1 MNYPLISEYI
11 EAIKSAEDNFDEL
24 SYLRPVLGDDGLP
37 LMTSGNFAVVFKMKD
52 EQSGKFFALKCFTKE
67 QKGRA
72 EAYNQIADE
81 LKDVQSPYLISLRY
95 LDKEL
100 FVDTEQTDVTEF
112 PVLLMDWVEG
122 KTLDKYL
129 RDNLD
134 DKYALEILAYRFSLL
149 AQWLIPQP
157 FAHGDLKPDNI
168 LVREDGTL
176 VLVDYDGM
184 YVSAMKGQKARE
196 LGSPDFRHPLRDVY
210 DFDEHIDDFPIVSIL
225 FSLKAISI
233 NPLTLEKYGASD
245 RLLFSGGDY
254 INLSNSIIGQEI
266 NPILNDEDCRIIMSI
281 LLLLLHSRVYP
292 VNSLKILSIY
302 FERLDDE
309 RYELLPIKLRETIER
324 AMIGDSDEQNSLGYC
339 FYYGENLPQNYT
351 KAFYWYKASSTH
363 NNPKALYN
371 IGVCFQNGTGVHQS
385 YNEALVWFKKAAV
398 LGNADAQY
406 NVGQYYRRD
415 KYGIGID
422 LKESFYWFKKSADQN
437 KANAQDQLGYFYANG
452 KGGVKKDLEEAFR
465 LFKLA
470 ALQGYSYGQY
480 HVAKCYWEG
489 AGVVRNY
496 NEAMIW
502 YKFAAEQGHEK
513 AQEKI
518 NKWKDTWWDGTAAIY
533 SADRTILKG
542 GWSLF
547 FDDYIILEGTKEICD
562 NAFFDLWNETDFLYL
577 DKVTIPA
584 SVVSIGQ
591 CPFNKYLSQI
601 ICLSP
606 HFEVENNTL
615 YSKGK
620 NRLIQCFAKT
630 DVFIIPKEVRRIDN
644 FAFCGCKSRHIII
657 GQNVDSIG
665 INPFVEMD
673 LDGNKLI
680 LESVS
685 PKYEIANSCLC
696 ENGHKLIVY
705 LGNDE
710 VFRVPN
716 NIDEIADLA
725 FCSSSLKIIHLP
737 ESIKEIA
744 DSAFGECSCLKY
756 VSAPTDI
763 AIKHSKIGAIYSYL
777 LMLEDDGGMSEVEIE
792 IIQAVYRQLPLDEI
806 VDSLGIGFD
815 ELEEKL
821 EELVKNGWELDI
833 NYFLNDVMD
842 NENIKT
848 IYEYIENHKDYSLW
862 LLTKKL
868 SDDFTEDEV
877 RLVWIKYLSEK
888 HSSNEVKHDDKTDDL
903 PF

>member
-1 MNYPLISEYI
+1 MVFI
-11 EAIKSAEDNFDEL
+11 FDE
-24 SYLRPVLGDDGLP
+24 
-37 LMTSGNFAVVFKMKD
+37 
-52 EQSGKFFALKCFTKE
+52 
-67 QKGRA
+67 
-72 EAYNQIADE
+72 
-81 LKDVQSPYLISLRY
+81 
-95 LDKEL
+95 
-100 FVDTEQTDVTEF
+100 
-112 PVLLMDWVEG
+112 
-122 KTLDKYL
+122 
-129 RDNLD
+129 
-134 DKYALEILAYRFSLL
+134 
-149 AQWLIPQP
+149 
-157 FAHGDLKPDNI
+157 
-168 LVREDGTL
+168 
-176 VLVDYDGM
+176 
-184 YVSAMKGQKARE
+184 YV
-196 LGSPDFRHPLRDVY
+196 
-210 DFDEHIDDFPIVSIL
+210 
-225 FSLKAISI
+225 
-233 NPLTLEKYGASD
+233 
-245 RLLFSGGDY
+245 
-254 INLSNSIIGQEI
+254 
-266 NPILNDEDCRIIMSI
+266 
-281 LLLLLHSRVYP
+281 
-292 VNSLKILSIY
+292 
-302 FERLDDE
+302 
-309 RYELLPIKLRETIER
+309 
-324 AMIGDSDEQNSLGYC
+324 
-339 FYYGENLPQNYT
+339 
-351 KAFYWYKASSTH
+351 
-363 NNPKALYN
+363 
-371 IGVCFQNGTGVHQS
+371 
-385 YNEALVWFKKAAV
+385 
-398 LGNADAQY
+398 
-406 NVGQYYRRD
+406 
-415 KYGIGID
+415 
-422 LKESFYWFKKSADQN
+422 
-437 KANAQDQLGYFYANG
+437 
-452 KGGVKKDLEEAFR
+452 
-465 LFKLA
+465 
-470 ALQGYSYGQY
+470 
-480 HVAKCYWEG
+480 
-489 AGVVRNY
+489 
-496 NEAMIW
+496 
-502 YKFAAEQGHEK
+502 
-513 AQEKI
+513 
-518 NKWKDTWWDGTAAIY
+518 
-533 SADRTILKG
+533 
-542 GWSLF
+542 
-547 FDDYIILEGTKEICD
+547 ILEGTKEICD

-696 ENGHKLIVY
+696 ENGHKLIAY

-737 ESIKEIA
+737 ESIKGIA
-744 DSAFGECSCLKY
+744 DSAFRECSCLKY

-777 LMLEDDGGMSEVEIE
+777 LMLEDDGGMSEVEME

-888 HSSNEVKHDDKTDDL
+888 HSSMETDYNERHQSIVNDLYNDDL
-903 PF
+903 SFFLQKHIHTQYGILTPKLKHELSKWQLTKFEMLMLLCYQGDLSEVFDKGNSKSSPFPINEMCQGLDTVLMKAPSCSEVPVVYRQHKSNNVLDFKKGETRTFESYLTASTNNWNQPRHQLIITLNKDNTKAKSLYKMRNDKGEFQVTFKRGTTFYIENVEAFYDDGEKYRRIWMKEL